1 METEKILDITPSSF
15 KPKPKVNSTLICLI
29 PKSKFDSSIN
39 VKHLE
44 HITNIFFNQRR
55 KMIKKPIKILFKDYL
70 YVAEKLKLD
79 LNLRP
84 ENISKEK
91 YMEICK
97 LYEDL
102 T

>member
-1 METEKILDITPSSF
+1 
-15 KPKPKVNSTLICLI
+15 
-29 PKSKFDSSIN
+29 
-39 VKHLE
+39 
-44 HITNIFFNQRR
+44 
-55 KMIKKPIKILFKDYL
+55 MIKKPIKILFKDYL